1 MLTDDVVRQL
11 ANGDG
16 AVYHFDFS
24 KIASEFYEP
33 LLRTLQHFAI
43 RKIDSL
49 GFTCDELSR
58 AEQRVATG
66 RQVPIAVLN
75 SIAKTKSH
83 FMRNVVEL
91 ICFVLPRSTRILEL
105 TLSNLTV
112 RKDYWERIVNAM
124 SHSTS
129 LESVN
134 LSKVRVGV
142 EGIRLMMKELDPNH
156 IRSISISY
164 CGASEENLNDILA
177 FIKRKDPGFAKN
189 GGIQVFQISKAEI
202 SEEQQ
207 RKIQEA
213 LGNKEPS
220 PIKKVPFRPLS
231 PKNIKR
237 PSEEKELAEITALER
252 ENEELRAELARI
264 RAEINAVEYNEDV
277 YIVGKD
283 AEELVKFIA
292 GMEDKIKEL
301 EQLKQSHRGR
311 F

>member
-16 AVYHFDFS
+16 AVYHFDLS

-49 GFTCDELSR
+49 GFTCDEMARS
-58 AEQRVATG
+58 EQRAMAG
-66 RQVPIAVLN
+66 KQVPVAVLN

-91 ICFVLPRSTRILEL
+91 ICFVLPRSSRIAEL
-105 TLSNLTV
+105 TLSNLTI
-112 RKDYWERIVNAM
+112 RKDYWERIVSAI

-134 LSKVRVGV
+134 ISKVRVGV
-142 EGIRLMMKELDPNH
+142 EGIRLLMKELDPNQ
-156 IRSISISY
+156 IRSVSINY
-164 CGASEENLNDILA
+164 CGAAEENTDDIIN
-177 FIKRKDPGFAKN
+177 FIKRKDPGYAKN
-189 GGIQVFQISKAEI
+189 GGIQMFQISRAEI
-202 SEEQQ
+202 PEDQQ
-207 RKIQEA
+207 KRIQEA
-213 LGNKEPS
+213 LGIREAS
-220 PIKKVPFRPLS
+220 PVKRTPLKPIS
-231 PKNIKR
+231 PRQTNR
-237 PSEEKELAEITALER
+237 RSEEKELAEITALEK
-252 ENEELRAELARI
+252 ENEELRAELAKI
-264 RAEINAVEYNEDV
+264 RAEIKAVEYNEDV
-277 YIVGKD
+277 FIVGND

-301 EQLKQSHRGR
+301 ERLKESHRGR